1 MSSSTSWVI
10 VSPGDSVECLDERD
24 TRNMNCE
31 AVRQE
36 KPLDAVTVSAV
47 APGSAVGGR
56 PGKVQGLNFRRRSSC
71 DPGMG
76 SSSMDLV
83 SGRDETQFVDRTLV
97 RTGVFQKQAEC
108 KVGSDM
114 PAVRCRSCQYLS
126 RQAGAE
132 RVGSNLSQ
140 I

>member
-24 TRNMNCE
+24 TRNMDCE
-31 AVRQE
+31 AVQLE
-36 KPLDAVTVSAV
+36 KPLGAVTVSAV
-47 APGSAVGGR
+47 ARGSAVGGR
-56 PGKVQGLNFRRRSSC
+56 PEKVQGLNFRRGSSC
-71 DPGMG
+71 GPGMS
-76 SSSMDLV
+76 SSSMDLASV
-83 SGRDETQFVDRTLV
+83 RDETQFVDRMLA

-114 PAVRCRSCQYLS
+114 LAVRCRSCQSLS

-132 RVGSNLSQ
+132 RFGSNLSRT
-140 I
+140 